1 LLNSTEDEV
10 EKINILNS
18 IGDLLVET
26 NTDSADIYYNQ
37 GLQIANNLLLT
48 QDYNNYSINKIK
60 LYKSNILSGLGF
72 VNYLNYNYKKAI
84 YLLEQ
89 SIDEKETIHQ
99 VEDEKYLLKYLSLCY
114 FNFGDYQSAIEY
126 LYGAIEKIN
135 ENPNPN
141 PENDEKLLSE
151 IFYSLGKNY
160 QKLER
165 FDKAIDFYN
174 KSNELCKKLN
184 YKEMII
190 LVLNGLAQTNIDLN
204 EYKKAEKLLFKAKSL
219 YTDDNDVDP
228 ETFAILSRV
237 KLELNQLDSAKY
249 YLSKAENIALKNKDE
264 FSLIIIYKNYTL
276 FQIKINNLYEAAFY
290 AKKYLKLG
298 QVKKDFSIITDANK
312 LLYQIYEEKGEYLR
326 AFEYLKQYNNYRDSL
341 SIEDAQNIV
350 LKHELELQQQQQ
362 YFQDSLKFQTYKKQK
377 ESEVNIHKLKS
388 AKSENE
394 KKLLYIGVFV
404 LSLLLFVFIK
414 SIIQKKKD
422 NKLISQKAKEIESQR
437 KLLEQQN
444 NKLKTEALLFNILR
458 ICSSDDLSIHKI
470 LNEVINKL
478 DNVDFLG
485 TINKSAVLSYSN
497 RANKF
502 IIEVEKNLTKNEK
515 EQLLKISAY
524 TQSKNNFLDT
534 SIQVLKTENFG
545 RYYFIPLSKNN
556 KLLGITYLMLEPTK
570 NVTDF
575 ELNFLESIKI
585 LYADTL
591 YRHRITDKLRIAHI
605 ENTIKKK
612 EVQRANEEVNKSL
625 RQQEA
630 INGLIKAIIRNE
642 NVGDKI
648 YLYVSEIFG
657 KVFIRRLNITL
668 FDFDKG
674 TVKFYFL
681 RENGV
686 EKSDKN
692 DFPLSNIS
700 IETLNKLKNNEK
712 VIVSSIKDR
721 ENKSESD
728 MQMIRSN
735 INSFASFPLF
745 MEDKLIGAMNLSFEN
760 EIKLTVE
767 QESFIKMLIEG
778 VTIAIHQNLLFNE
791 LSEKNI
797 QLSELHQEINSS
809 INYARN
815 LQKSILPSPDYTNN
829 IFNDKFILLKQRD
842 VVGGDF
848 YWVREYKNFKMIAC
862 IDCTGHSVP
871 GAFMTMLCRVLLREQ
886 ATIKG
891 LREPNEIIAQIDHA
905 VKKIL
910 RQSDFNAMQDGMDMS
925 LAVIDTENKEISFS
939 SAQRPVIIKF
949 KDKDTLEVIKGSRFP
964 VGGFYEV
971 EKKYDLHTFKLDEID
986 SFYLFSDGYTDQFGG
1001 EKVKK
1006 YGFKRLLATLNMI
1019 NNLPMNKQE
1028 EFLLNEFNNWKGL
1041 LNQIDDIC
1049 FIGVRL

>member
-1 LLNSTEDEV
+1 
-10 EKINILNS
+10 
-18 IGDLLVET
+18 LVET
-26 NTDSADIYYNQ
+26 NTDSADIFYNQ

-48 QDYNNYSINKIK
+48 QDYNNYSVNKIK
-60 LYKSNILSGLGF
+60 LYKSKILSGLGY

-84 YLLEQ
+84 ALLEE
-89 SIDEKETIHQ
+89 SIKEKESAQEI
-99 VEDEKYLLKYLSLCY
+99 EAEKYLLKYLSLCY
-114 FNFGDYQSAIEY
+114 FNIGDYESAIEY

-135 ENPNPN
+135 ENPDSN
-141 PENDEKLLSE
+141 PENDQKLLSE
-151 IFYSLGKNY
+151 IYYSLGKNY

-165 FDKAIDFYN
+165 YDKAVDFYS
-174 KSNELCKKLN
+174 KSSEICIKLN
-184 YKEMII
+184 YNEMLV
-190 LVLNGLAQTNIDLN
+190 LVLNGLAQTYIDLKKF
-204 EYKKAEKLLFKAKSL
+204 KKAEKLLFEATSL
-219 YTDDNDVDP
+219 FDKDNDVET

-237 KLELNQLDSAKY
+237 KLEFNQLDSAKY
-249 YLSKAENIALKNKDE
+249 YLSKAEDIALKNKDKLG
-264 FSLIIIYKNYTL
+264 LIVIYKNYTL
-276 FQIKINNLYEAAFY
+276 FQIKDNNLSEAAFY

-298 QVKKDFSIITDANK
+298 QEKKDFQIITEANK
-312 LLYQIYEEKGEYLR
+312 FLYQIYEEKGEYLR
-326 AFEYLKQYNNYRDSL
+326 AFEYLKRYNNYRDSL
-341 SIEDAQNIV
+341 SIEEAKNIV
-350 LKHELELQQQQQ
+350 LKHELKLEQERQ

-377 ESEVNIHKLKS
+377 EAEVNIHKLKS
-388 AKSENE
+388 EKSEKE
-394 KKLLYIGVFV
+394 KKLLYVGVLV

-422 NKLISQKAKEIESQR
+422 NKIISLKAKEIESQK

-470 LNEVINKL
+470 LNEVIDKL
-478 DNVDFLG
+478 NNVDFLG
-485 TINKSAVLSYSN
+485 TINKSAVLSYSTRSN
-497 RANKF
+497 QF
-502 IIEVEKNLTKNEK
+502 IIEVEKNLTEDEK
-515 EQLLKISAY
+515 KQLLNISSY
-524 TQSKNNFLDT
+524 TQSNNKFLDT
-534 SIQVLKTENFG
+534 SIQVLETENFG
-545 RYYFIPLSKNN
+545 KYYFIPLSKNN
-556 KLLGITYLMLEPTK
+556 KLLGITYLMIEPTK

-575 ELNFLESIKI
+575 ELNFLESIRI

-591 YRHRITDKLRIAHI
+591 YRHKITDKLRIAHI

-612 EVQRANEEVNKSL
+612 EIQRAHERVNTSL
-625 RQQEA
+625 KQQEA
-630 INGLIKAIIRNE
+630 INGLMTSIIKNE

-648 YLYVSEIFG
+648 YLYVSEILG
-657 KVFIRRLNITL
+657 NEFIRRLNITL

-674 TVKFYFL
+674 MVKFYFL

-686 EKSDKN
+686 EKIDKN
-692 DFPLSNIS
+692 DFPLSNFS

-712 VIVSSIKDR
+712 VIVNSIKDR

-728 MQMIRSN
+728 MQMIRNN

-745 MEDKLIGAMNLSFEN
+745 MEDKLIGAMNISFEN
-760 EIKLTVE
+760 EINLTVD
-767 QESFIKMLIEG
+767 QESFMKTLIEG

-797 QLSELHQEINSS
+797 QLSELHQEISSS

-815 LQKSILPSPDYTNN
+815 LQKSILPSTDYTNN

-848 YWVREYKNFKMIAC
+848 YWVREYENYKMIAC

-871 GAFMTMLCRVLLREQ
+871 GAFMTMLSRVLLREA

-891 LREPNEIIAQIDHA
+891 LRKPNEIITQMDDA
-905 VKKIL
+905 VKRIL
-910 RQSDFNAMQDGMDMS
+910 SQNDYNAMQDGMDMS
-925 LAVIDTENKEISFS
+925 LAVINTESKEISFS

-949 KDKDTLEVIKGSRFP
+949 KDKNALEVIKGSRFP

-971 EKKYDLHTFKLDEID
+971 EKKYDLHTFKLDELD

-1019 NNLPMNKQE
+1019 NNLPMYKQKD
-1028 EFLLNEFNNWKGL
+1028 FLLNEFNNWKGL